1 MCVQMFFVSMLLLL
15 MYIFVQMY
23 RYRLK
28 HYPSIS
34 MTKDVKTPETTLGN
48 EITNGES
55 DKEI

>member
-1 MCVQMFFVSMLLLL
+1 MFFVSMLLLL

-55 DKEI
+55 NKFEI